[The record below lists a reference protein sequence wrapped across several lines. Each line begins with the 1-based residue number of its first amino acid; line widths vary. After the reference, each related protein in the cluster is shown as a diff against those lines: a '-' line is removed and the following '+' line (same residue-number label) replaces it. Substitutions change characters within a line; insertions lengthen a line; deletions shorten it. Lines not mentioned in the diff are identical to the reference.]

1 MQDDKTELHKFPA
14 LISIIFPQYKL
25 QNSNSSDKPLLANMV
40 MLGYWLG
47 NND

>member
-1 MQDDKTELHKFPA
+1 MKDDKTELHKFPA
-14 LISIIFPQYKL
+14 LISITFLQYKL

-47 NND
+47 KND